1 MKDLEIIGFDYDF
14 SENDSELFRA
24 ELLASILLLNLK

>member
-1 MKDLEIIGFDYDF
+1 MENVIDYRC

-24 ELLASILLLNLK
+24 ELLASILNLLKP